1 MAALALVAVVV
12 GMPEAPGL
20 ADSGPEPT
28 PTRADSG
35 SQYRAHLQS
44 AHPQSLGVGS
54 GLREVRGRL
63 LAHGTACPGD
73 PGFGC
78 VGDGSSCTSGSG
90 CYSHANCCSQ
100 CASTK
105 SPPGG
110 NLGTWY
116 CSHNGPKCTCST
128 GIAAA
133 SPSPPLAP
141 PPSAPPPSPSPVQ
154 PGACQEEIP
163 NNAAGGGCFQNAGT
177 NDEECGKF
185 FLLKNTGY
193 HICLFD
199 PTNGIQSSGGD
210 PVGKCSDGGPCVLG
224 HSDGVGGSTCDT
236 CVVPP
241 PSAPP
246 PPPPQSPPPLP
257 PPPSPPP
264 PSPSPPSPSPPPSAP
279 PPWWEYCGDATCN
292 STVAETPVGV
302 Q

>member
-1 MAALALVAVVV
+1 MAMAALALVAVVV
-12 GMPEAPGL
+12 GMSGAPGL

-28 PTRADSG
+28 TTRADSG
-35 SQYRAHLQS
+35 SQYKAHLQS

-54 GLREVRGRL
+54 GLREFRGRL
-63 LAHGTACPGD
+63 LAHGTACPAT

-78 VGDGSSCTSGSG
+78 VGDGSSCTSGSS
-90 CYSHANCCSQ
+90 CYSHANCCTQ
-100 CASTK
+100 CA
-105 SPPGG
+105 PGMGGG
-110 NLGTWY
+110 NLGPWW
-116 CSHNGPKCTCST
+116 CSHGQTCACSAT
-128 GIAAA
+128 P
-133 SPSPPLAP
+133 PSAP

-163 NNAAGGGCFQNAGT
+163 NHAAGGCFQKAGT

-236 CVVPP
+236 
-241 PSAPP
+241 
-246 PPPPQSPPPLP
+246 
-257 PPPSPPP
+257 
-264 PSPSPPSPSPPPSAP
+264 
-279 PPWWEYCGDATCN
+279 
-292 STVAETPVGV
+292 
-302 Q
+302 